1 MNPLLTALM
10 GPLANLL
17 GRLIPDP
24 AEQAKAQLELA
35 KLAPNGELAELH
47 AAVQIIL
54 AAATGTWL
62 QRSWRPVR
70 MLTFGGLIVARWFG
84 FAAPNL
90 AESEYLHLWDIVQI
104 AIGGGIIGRSAEKA
118 ATAISGALR
127 K

>member
-35 KLAPNGELAELH
+35 KLAQNGDLAELN

-54 AAATGTWL
+54 ADANGNWL
-62 QRSWRPVR
+62 QRSWRPIL